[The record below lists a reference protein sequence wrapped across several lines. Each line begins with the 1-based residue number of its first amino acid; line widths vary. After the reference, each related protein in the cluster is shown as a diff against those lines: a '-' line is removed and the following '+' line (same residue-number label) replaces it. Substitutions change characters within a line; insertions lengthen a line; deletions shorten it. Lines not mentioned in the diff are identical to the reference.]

1 MTFTDGVAA
10 FTLKHSESKTAEGLP
25 AGTTYTVTETEAGQ
39 DGYVTAQTGETG
51 TISKDATAAAA
62 FTNTKDEFGNLTV
75 SKVVSGNAGET
86 DKAFNFTVTLS
97 DKTISGTY
105 GDMTFTDGVA
115 VLALKHGESKTAS
128 DLPTGI
134 SYKVVETEADQDG
147 YVTVQTGETGTIS
160 KDATAA
166 AEFINTKNITPLEPD
181 TGDLTV
187 SKVVSGN
194 AGETDKA
201 FNFTVTLSDKT
212 ISGTY
217 GDMTFTDGVAVFTLK
232 HSESKTASG
241 LPVGIYY
248 SVEESGN
255 SEYKVTTSGKTGV
268 IKDGEMAIASFN
280 NYKEISDK
288 LDDTTNSGSGD
299 QTLNQLTNGTPKTGY
314 ETNLVTLWLASLGIF
329 CSGIVAVLVVF
340 IRKSKEKNK

>member
-1 MTFTDGVAA
+1 MKFENGAAA
-10 FTLKHSESKTAEGLP
+10 FTLKHGESKTASDLP
-25 AGTTYTVTETEAGQ
+25 AGMSYKVIETEANQ
-39 DGYVTAQTGETG
+39 NRYVTISEGETG

-97 DKTISGTY
+97 
-105 GDMTFTDGVA
+105 
-115 VLALKHGESKTAS
+115 
-128 DLPTGI
+128 
-134 SYKVVETEADQDG
+134 
-147 YVTVQTGETGTIS
+147 
-160 KDATAA
+160 
-166 AEFINTKNITPLEPD
+166 N
-181 TGDLTV
+181 
-187 SKVVSGN
+187 
-194 AGETDKA
+194 
-201 FNFTVTLSDKT
+201 KT